1 MSAFTSPLKV
11 SPLPNGR
18 WVVLEEF
25 SYWTELFGECWT
37 ITVPAG
43 FVTDFAS
50 IPRAVWWLMSPY
62 DPTHGKA
69 AVIHDY
75 LYASQPCSRK
85 EADQVFLEAM
95 QVLGCGWCR
104 RTVIYQSVRWFAGG
118 AWKAH
123 AERNEVR
130 ITVEDIMKLK
140 RGQTVAERA
149 EEKRGGK
156 EPPFGWPRPGGV

>member
-1 MSAFTSPLKV
+1 
-11 SPLPNGR
+11 
-18 WVVLEEF
+18 
-25 SYWTELFGECWT
+25 
-37 ITVPAG
+37 
-43 FVTDFAS
+43 
-50 IPRAVWWLMSPY
+50 MSPY

-75 LYASQPCSRK
+75 LYASQPCSR
-85 EADQVFLEAM
+85 EDADQVFLEAM

-130 ITVEDIMKLK
+130 VTVEDILKLK
-140 RGQTVAERA
+140 RAHHE
-149 EEKRGGK
+149 
-156 EPPFGWPRPGGV
+156 